1 MSHREI
7 LFKARRTDNGEWVEG
22 YLCKHP
28 SAVQVGEYSP
38 WYIHVPAVDPDDSG
52 GVYNVYSGTVCQYT
66 GLTDKNGKKIFE
78 WDKLVVCLDSE
89 TKDGI
94 VKYNTDSASFWMDF
108 SDCFSTFLD
117 FEIAK
122 RKVGEK
128 VWIQVKGNIHDN

>member
-1 MSHREI
+1 MREI
-7 LFKARRTDNGEWVEG
+7 LFKAKRIPDGEWTDEG
-22 YLCKHP
+22 TYVRVNGK
-28 SAVQVGEYSP
+28 EYIVP
-38 WYIHVPAVDPDDSG
+38 WYASVMYGFEVDPA
-52 GVYNVYSGTVCQYT
+52 TVCQYT

-78 WDKLVVCLDSE
+78 GDKLVVCLYPE
-89 TKDGI
+89 TKNGI

-128 VWIQVKGNIHDN
+128 VWIQITGNIHDNT